1 MDVAMLHVPF
11 SPPSIT
17 DVEIDHVVRALRS
30 GWLTTGPTTHE
41 FEKRFAE
48 AVQAPSALAVNSCT
62 SALAIALRLHD
73 VGPGDEVITSTLTF
87 VSTANVIEHTG
98 ASLVLVDVLPDT
110 LNIDPDAVAA
120 AITEKTKAVIPVHF
134 AGLPA
139 DLTRLR
145 PLCEAHNV
153 AIIEDAAH
161 AFPAAHSGRPIGS
174 SSNLTAFS
182 FYATKNLATGEGGML
197 TGDPEMIDRARST
210 SLHGMSRGAWNRYS
224 AKGNW
229 QYDVIEAGLKCN
241 MGDLQAALGLA
252 QLSRLKTLQARRKQ
266 LYERYDQAFA
276 GCSCFQTPACS
287 NDPGHAHHLY
297 VLRLNDPL
305 TIRPGRDQLITQLR
319 ESGISPSVHFIPV
332 HLHTYYREKY
342 GYLPEDFPVAYFN
355 YLRMLSLPLSPA
367 HTGEQID
374 AVIENVLAA
383 TSETRQAA

>member
-1 MDVAMLHVPF
+1 MAQVPF

-17 DVEIDHVVRALRS
+17 DVEIDHVVRTLRS

-41 FEKRFAE
+41 FERRFAE

-62 SALAIALRLHD
+62 SALAIALRLHG

-87 VSTANVIEHTG
+87 VSTVNVIEHAG
-98 ASLVLVDVLPDT
+98 AKPVLVDVLPDT
-110 LNIDPDAVAA
+110 LNINPDAVAA
-120 AITEKTKAVIPVHF
+120 AITNRTKAVIPVHF

-145 PLCEAHNV
+145 PLCQAHNV
-153 AIIEDAAH
+153 AMIEDAAH
-161 AFPAAHSGRPIGS
+161 AFPAAHNGKPIGS
-174 SSNLTAFS
+174 NANLTAFS

-210 SLHGMSRGAWNRYS
+210 SLHGMSRDAWNRYG

-229 QYDVIEAGLKCN
+229 KYDVIEAGLKCN

-252 QLSRLKTLQARRKQ
+252 QLERLKSLQTRRKQ
-266 LYERYDQAFA
+266 FYDRYDKAFSA
-276 GCSCFQTPACS
+276 CSGFQTPACS

-297 VLRLNDPL
+297 VLRLRDPL
-305 TIRPGRDQLITQLR
+305 TLRPGRDQLISRLR
-319 ESGISPSVHFIPV
+319 ESGIATSVHFIPV

-342 GYLPEDFPVAYFN
+342 GYRPEDFPVSYSN

-367 HTGEQID
+367 HTDEQID
-374 AVIENVLAA
+374 AVIDAVTAVGFERRLVA
-383 TSETRQAA
+383 